1 MVRRQWAPFRV
12 NWESRETR
20 SFKLMG
26 ETKHMR
32 FLHAADIHLDSP
44 LAGLRQRGGARG
56 DELAGATR
64 RAFQNLVQYAIDQ
77 KVALLLIAGDNYDG
91 RHRHYGSVLFFAR
104 EMDRLQRNGVRVV
117 MIRGNHDAENQMELR
132 LPAGIHLLS
141 PDQPELIA
149 FDDLGIVVH
158 GQSYPRRDV
167 RHNLAATYPDP
178 VAGRVNIGL
187 LHTAVD
193 GFGGTHERY
202 APCTTADLMA
212 KNYDYWALGHVHER
226 SEIAV
231 APWIVYPG
239 NLQARHINEAG
250 AKGATLVTVTGGRI
264 SDVKP
269 LPFDVARWARLP
281 IDVSTCGSID
291 EVSLAIDA
299 ALATTVDDVDR
310 RTLVARLE
318 IIGRTHLHR
327 RLKGDVA
334 RLEAE
339 VERAVEAAGD
349 VWVEQIR
356 LTTADALEDHPA
368 SADALAGLLRGVEA
382 MRNTTAGRERLRET
396 IGALPKKLPVPLQ
409 REIGL
414 DVVDDETLNL
424 VIDDARDILLSKL
437 TS

>member
-1 MVRRQWAPFRV
+1 
-12 NWESRETR
+12 
-20 SFKLMG
+20 
-26 ETKHMR
+26 MR

-64 RAFQNLVQYAIDQ
+64 RAFQNLVQFAIDQ
-77 KVALLLIAGDNYDG
+77 KVELLLIAGDNYDG

-104 EMDRLQRNGVRVV
+104 EMDRLQRAGVRVV

-132 LPAGIHLLS
+132 MAAGIHLLS
-141 PDQPELIA
+141 PDQPESIA
-149 FDDLGIVVH
+149 FDDLGVVVH

-167 RHNLAATYPDP
+167 RHNLVAAYPEP

-202 APCTTADLMA
+202 APCTVADLIA

-226 SEIAV
+226 TEIAK

-239 NLQARHINEAG
+239 NLQARHVNEAG
-250 AKGATLVTVTGGRI
+250 SKGATLVTVTGGRI
-264 SDVKP
+264 SDVKA
-269 LPFDVARWARLP
+269 LPFDVARWTRLP
-281 IDVSTCGSID
+281 IDISSCEGID
-291 EVSLAIDA
+291 EVSTAIDV
-299 ALATTVDDVDR
+299 ALATAVDDADG

-318 IIGRTHLHR
+318 IMGRTHLHR
-327 RLKGDVA
+327 ALKADTA
-334 RLEAE
+334 RLDAEAE
-339 VERAVEAAGD
+339 RAAEAAGD

-356 LTTADALEDHPA
+356 LMTEDAVDDQPT
-368 SADALAGLLRGVEA
+368 SADALAGLLRGVETI
-382 MRNTTAGRERLRET
+382 RTNTVSRELLRET
-396 IGALPKKLPVPLQ
+396 IGALSKKLPVQLR

-414 DVVDDETLNL
+414 EAVDDETLDH

>member
-1 MVRRQWAPFRV
+1 
-12 NWESRETR
+12 
-20 SFKLMG
+20 
-26 ETKHMR
+26 MR

-64 RAFQNLVQYAIDQ
+64 RAFQNMVQFAIDQ
-77 KVALLLIAGDNYDG
+77 KVELLLIAGDNYDG

-104 EMDRLQRNGVRVV
+104 EMDRLQRAGVRVV

-132 LPAGIHLLS
+132 MAAGIHLLS
-141 PDQPELIA
+141 PDRPESIA
-149 FDDLGIVVH
+149 FDDLGVVVH

-167 RHNLAATYPDP
+167 RHNLVATYPDP
-178 VAGRVNIGL
+178 VAGRFNIGL

-202 APCTTADLMA
+202 APRTVADLIA
-212 KNYDYWALGHVHER
+212 KSYDYWALGHVHER
-226 SEIAV
+226 TEIAT

-239 NLQARHINEAG
+239 NLQARHANEAG
-250 AKGATLVTVTGGRI
+250 SKGATLVTVTGGRI
-264 SDVKP
+264 VDVKAMS
-269 LPFDVARWARLP
+269 FDVARWTRLA
-281 IDVSTCGSID
+281 IDLSSCEDVDDVSTVIGT
-291 EVSLAIDA
+291 
-299 ALATTVDDVDR
+299 ALATAVDDADG

-318 IIGRTHLHR
+318 IIGRTQLHR
-327 RLKGDVA
+327 VLKADTA
-334 RLEAE
+334 RLDAE
-339 VERAVEAAGD
+339 VERAAEAAGD

-356 LTTADALEDHPA
+356 LMTGDARDDRPTSVDALI
-368 SADALAGLLRGVEA
+368 GLLRDVETI
-382 MRNTTAGRERLRET
+382 RTTSASREMLRET
-396 IGALPKKLPVPLQ
+396 VSALPKKLPVSLR

-414 DVVDDETLNL
+414 ETVDDETLDH